1 MWFIRTTTP
10 IPIIVHY
17 PKTEAGINELAQ
29 RVAEVHSDII
39 NYKVKQLRCPAKQK
53 LEILDTIIKIVKQR
67 SREQE
72 R

>member
-1 MWFIRTTTP
+1 MR
-10 IPIIVHY
+10 
-17 PKTEAGINELAQ
+17 ELSL
-29 RVAEVHSDII
+29 RVAEVHSEII

-72 R
+72 Q